1 MNGKSRPNGLNGT
14 ETKQITIARIMS
26 AVARAREK
34 HPHFTDTPEQVV
46 AIAAE
51 EFGEW
56 AKEVNERRA
65 LLAQEEALDLIAVLV
80 RFLEND

>member
-1 MNGKSRPNGLNGT
+1 MNGMNELNGM

-34 HPHFTDTPEQVV
+34 HPHFIDMPEQAV

-65 LLAQEEALDLIAVLV
+65 LRAQEEALDLIAVLV